1 MPKNMSVTINNQYF
15 AIRLIKNTIILQDI
29 SAIHTYSTVIV
40 SSLHVCIY
48 IYTISIPMQ
57 MFSSF
62 IHWKTPHRTQ
72 LEYVSTTRKPY
83 DIYHF
88 IKEPQQSNIWINT
101 IYVFPNSYCTFD
113 QTDTMT
119 SIPMQ
124 MFSNFIHWKT
134 PHRTQLEYVSTTRKP
149 YDIYHFI
156 KEPQQSNIW
165 INTIYVFP
173 NSYCTFDQTDTM
185 KSTKSMIFRD
195 SSQQKSKYHWFL
207 FNAGLMTFPYNIRSY
222 IDFFMIVWII
232 MIFWDILSACHP
244 SKNQ

>member
-15 AIRLIKNTIILQDI
+15 AIRLVKNTIILQDI

-40 SSLHVCIY
+40 SSLHVY

-57 MFSSF
+57 MFSNF
-62 IHWKTPHRTQ
+62 IHWKTPRRTQ

-88 IKEPQQSNIWINT
+88 TKEPQQSNIWINT

-134 PHRTQLEYVSTTRKP
+134 PHRTQLESVSTTRKP

-222 IDFFMIVWII
+222 IDFFYDCLNNHDFLGYSKCM
-232 MIFWDILSACHP
+232 P
-244 SKNQ
+244 S